1 MKPIRTAIGI
11 VLAIML
17 TWAGTSVPRG
27 AAPEFP
33 DEARSA
39 MFGFL
44 NAWLVQQDQTSAM
57 AHFSASGDALAVA
70 PRAVLKAPGDGRGVS
85 PWTPRERKAPGKLH
99 DGLSHQQ
106 QDAYWQVLNR
116 LGVSYGEGPLE
127 EVLAPVDPDLSAA
140 LDDEL
145 KVHVVH
151 REPFTVFVAE
161 EDVAIDS
168 FDGGYGDVAAVL
180 RPAENLVLAMIADFA
195 RRSHEDYAG
204 PFVSFWRT
212 DPDGVWRIH
221 ALGGAPEGEVWRDGR
236 RSASVAAEGD
246 RSAAAPP
253 PAAGCGDAER

>member
-17 TWAGTSVPRG
+17 TWAGTGVPRG

-44 NAWLVQQDQTSAM
+44 NAWLVQQDQTSVM
-57 AHFSASGDALAVA
+57 AHFSASGDALTVA

-85 PWTPRERKAPGKLH
+85 PWTPRERKAPGKPH

-127 EVLAPVDPDLSAA
+127 EVLAPIDPDLSAA
-140 LDDEL
+140 PSFPSGAPTPME
-145 KVHVVH
+145 
-151 REPFTVFVAE
+151 FGVFMRWAGRPKGKSG
-161 EDVAIDS
+161 AT
-168 FDGGYGDVAAVL
+168 GAGRLPPQPKATGAPRPRRRPRVAAT
-180 RPAENLVLAMIADFA
+180 RSG
-195 RRSHEDYAG
+195 RRG
-204 PFVSFWRT
+204 RQGT
-212 DPDGVWRIH
+212 
-221 ALGGAPEGEVWRDGR
+221 APER
-236 RSASVAAEGD
+236 RGKRFRASM
-246 RSAAAPP
+246 RK
-253 PAAGCGDAER
+253 